1 MTVKNVE
8 KLEKSRVAVTV
19 EVGAEEFEAA
29 VAKAYAKA
37 RGKLSIPGFRPGKAP
52 RKMIEK
58 LYGAGV
64 FYSDAVD
71 IALPEAYTQAIGQSG
86 LDVVGYPEIEIVDDK
101 IDENGFTFKA
111 TVAVYPEV
119 KLGEYKGLTAEK
131 EEIKVSADDVKERLN
146 EMAERNARLVSVD
159 RKAKKGDIAVI
170 DFEGFDN
177 GEAFEGGKG
186 ENYELELGSGS
197 FVPGFEDQ
205 VIGMKAGEEKDLDIT
220 FPEDYHKDLA
230 GKKVVFHVKAKEIK
244 CKELPKLDDDFAKDV
259 SEYDTLK
266 ELKDSIKREI
276 TEQREQSAKYAVE
289 NELMEKVAANIECDI
304 PDALIDEQCAR
315 FLEEFKQ
322 RLQSQGIPYD
332 QYCKMTNMDEAKF
345 LEEGKEPATR
355 QVRMDL
361 AVNAIIKEE
370 KLEATDEEVEKQ
382 YNDLAEK
389 YSMDVGELKK
399 YLDTMSVRTQI
410 IRDKA
415 ISVVVDSAK
424 IEKKKAPKKE
434 AEGEAAEGEEKPAKK
449 TAAKKTATKTAAKKT
464 TVKKTAKKAEDGDAE
479 KKPAAKKAAVK
490 KAAAKTT
497 TKKTTTKKTTKKA
510 ETTEE

>member
-205 VIGMKAGEEKDLDIT
+205 VIGMKAGEEKDIDIT
-220 FPEDYHKDLA
+220 FPEDYHADLA
-230 GKKVVFHVKAKEIK
+230 GKAVVFKVKVHEVKEK
-244 CKELPKLDDDFAKDV
+244 QVPALDDEFAKDV
-259 SEYDTLK
+259 SEFDTLK
-266 ELKDSIKREI
+266 DLKADLKKKI
-276 TEQREQSAKYAVE
+276 TEERQKAADRAFEEA
-289 NELMEKVAANIECDI
+289 LMEQVAANITADV
-304 PDALIDEQCAR
+304 PDAMIEAQCR
-315 FLEEFKQ
+315 QFLDNFKMQ
-322 RLQSQGIPYD
+322 IAQQGIPYD
-332 QYCKMTNMDEAKF
+332 QYMKMTGMDEAKL
-345 LEEGKEPATR
+345 LEDAKEPATR

-361 AVNAIIKEE
+361 AMRAIIEAE
-370 KLEATDEEVEKQ
+370 KLEATDEEVEAEFQKMADE
-382 YNDLAEK
+382 YNIDLET
-389 YSMDVGELKK
+389 VKK
-399 YLDTMSVRTQI
+399 YLQAEQVKDQI
-410 IRDKA
+410 ISRKA
-415 ISVVVDSAK
+415 VAVVVDSATAVK
-424 IEKKKAPKKE
+424 PEKKTKKSSKKAD
-434 AEGEAAEGEEKPAKK
+434 EGEAGEDKPAKK
-449 TAAKKTATKTAAKKT
+449 SS
-464 TVKKTAKKAEDGDAE
+464 KKAEESTETEKEAE
-479 KKPAAKKAAVK
+479 
-490 KAAAKTT
+490 
-497 TKKTTTKKTTKKA
+497 
-510 ETTEE
+510 

>member
-29 VAKAYAKA
+29 VAKAYTKA
-37 RGKLSIPGFRPGKAP
+37 RSKLSIPGFRPGKAP

-71 IALPEAYTQAIGQSG
+71 IVLPEAYTQAIGQSG
-86 LDVVGYPEIEIVDDK
+86 LNVVGYPEIEIVDDK

-111 TVAVYPEV
+111 TIAVYPEV

-131 EEIKVSADDVKERLN
+131 EEVKVSADDVKERLN

-205 VIGMKAGEEKDLDIT
+205 VIGMKAGDEKDLDIT
-220 FPEDYHKDLA
+220 FPEDYHADLA

-276 TEQREQSAKYAVE
+276 TEQREQAAKFAIE
-289 NELMEKVAANIECDI
+289 SSLMEKVAEGIECDI
-304 PDALIDEQCAR
+304 PDAMIEEQCAR
-315 FLEEFKQ
+315 FLDDFKQ
-322 RLQSQGIPYD
+322 RLQAQGIPYD
-332 QYCKMTNMDEAKF
+332 QYCKMTGMDEAKF
-345 LEEGKEPATR
+345 MEDGREPAVR
-355 QVRMDL
+355 QVKMDL
-361 AVNAIIKEE
+361 AIAAIIKAEN
-370 KLEATDEEVEKQ
+370 LDVTDEEIE
-382 YNDLAEK
+382 EK
-389 YSMDVGELKK
+389 YKSMAEQYGMELDMLKK
-399 YLDTMSVRTQI
+399 YLDAPTVRNQLLNE
-410 IRDKA
+410 KA
-415 ISVVVDSAK
+415 IAVVVDSAK
-424 IEKKKAPKKE
+424 AEKPAKAEKT
-434 AEGEAAEGEEKPAKK
+434 EGEEEKKPAKK
-449 TAAKKTATKTAAKKT
+449 TA
-464 TVKKTAKKAEDGDAE
+464 
-479 KKPAAKKAAVK
+479 KKAAE
-490 KAAAKTT
+490 
-497 TKKTTTKKTTKKA
+497 KA
-510 ETTEE
+510 E

>member
-289 NELMEKVAANIECDI
+289 NELMEKVA
-304 PDALIDEQCAR
+304 
-315 FLEEFKQ
+315 
-322 RLQSQGIPYD
+322 GD
-332 QYCKMTNMDEAKF
+332 QAH
-345 LEEGKEPATR
+345 R
-355 QVRMDL
+355 
-361 AVNAIIKEE
+361 
-370 KLEATDEEVEKQ
+370 
-382 YNDLAEK
+382 
-389 YSMDVGELKK
+389 
-399 YLDTMSVRTQI
+399 
-410 IRDKA
+410 
-415 ISVVVDSAK
+415 
-424 IEKKKAPKKE
+424 
-434 AEGEAAEGEEKPAKK
+434 AAEGQIAHIGRLYFGRGERVGHLLRGREGLGRFLLCGRIGGRFGRGSLRQIRKDLVGHANSSLALCEQNHKI
-449 TAAKKTATKTAAKKT
+449 
-464 TVKKTAKKAEDGDAE
+464 
-479 KKPAAKKAAVK
+479 
-490 KAAAKTT
+490 
-497 TKKTTTKKTTKKA
+497 
-510 ETTEE
+510 ETTSRQTGTAR

>member
-276 TEQREQSAKYAVE
+276 TEQREQAVKYAFE
-289 NELMEKVAANIECDI
+289 NALMEKVADGIECDI
-304 PDALIDEQCAR
+304 PDAMIDEQCAR

-332 QYCKMTNMDEAKF
+332 QYCKMTGMDEAKF
-345 LEEGKEPATR
+345 MEEGKDPATR

-361 AVNAIIKEE
+361 AVGAIIKEE
-370 KLEATDEEVEKQ
+370 KLDVTDEEVEKQ
-382 YNDLAEK
+382 YADLAEK

-399 YLDTMSVRTQI
+399 YLDVMSVRTQLL
-410 IRDKA
+410 RDKA
-415 ISVVVDSAK
+415 LNLVVDSAK
-424 IEKKKAPKKE
+424 AEKKKPAKE
-434 AEGEAAEGEEKPAKK
+434 ETEGEEKKPAKKTAKKADAEGEEKPAKK
-449 TAAKKTATKTAAKKT
+449 TAAKKSAKKEEE
-464 TVKKTAKKAEDGDAE
+464 KAE
-479 KKPAAKKAAVK
+479 
-490 KAAAKTT
+490 
-497 TKKTTTKKTTKKA
+497 
-510 ETTEE
+510 

>member
-220 FPEDYHKDLA
+220 FPED
-230 GKKVVFHVKAKEIK
+230 
-244 CKELPKLDDDFAKDV
+244 
-259 SEYDTLK
+259 
-266 ELKDSIKREI
+266 
-276 TEQREQSAKYAVE
+276 
-289 NELMEKVAANIECDI
+289 
-304 PDALIDEQCAR
+304 
-315 FLEEFKQ
+315 
-322 RLQSQGIPYD
+322 
-332 QYCKMTNMDEAKF
+332 
-345 LEEGKEPATR
+345 
-355 QVRMDL
+355 
-361 AVNAIIKEE
+361 
-370 KLEATDEEVEKQ
+370 
-382 YNDLAEK
+382 
-389 YSMDVGELKK
+389 
-399 YLDTMSVRTQI
+399 
-410 IRDKA
+410 
-415 ISVVVDSAK
+415 
-424 IEKKKAPKKE
+424 
-434 AEGEAAEGEEKPAKK
+434 
-449 TAAKKTATKTAAKKT
+449 
-464 TVKKTAKKAEDGDAE
+464 
-479 KKPAAKKAAVK
+479 
-490 KAAAKTT
+490 
-497 TKKTTTKKTTKKA
+497 
-510 ETTEE
+510 

>member
-37 RGKLSIPGFRPGKAP
+37 RNKLSIPGFRPGKAP

-71 IALPEAYTQAIGQSG
+71 IALPEAYTQAVGQSG
-86 LDVVGYPEIEIVDDK
+86 LNVVGYPEVEIVDDK

-131 EEIKVSADDVKERLN
+131 EEVKVSADDVKERLN

-205 VIGMKAGEEKDLDIT
+205 VVGMKAGDEKDLDIT

-276 TEQREQSAKYAVE
+276 TEQREQAVKYAFE
-289 NELMEKVAANIECDI
+289 NALMEKVADGIECDI
-304 PDALIDEQCAR
+304 PDAMIDEQCAR

-332 QYCKMTNMDEAKF
+332 QYCKMTGMDEAKF
-345 LEEGKEPATR
+345 MEEGKEPATR

-361 AVNAIIKEE
+361 AVGAIIKEE
-370 KLEATDEEVEKQ
+370 KLDVTDEEVEKQ
-382 YNDLAEK
+382 YADLAEK

-399 YLDTMSVRTQI
+399 YLDVMSVRTQLL
-410 IRDKA
+410 RDKA
-415 ISVVVDSAK
+415 LNLVVDSAK
-424 IEKKKAPKKE
+424 AEKKKPAKE
-434 AEGEAAEGEEKPAKK
+434 ETEGEEKKPAKKTAKKADAEGEEKPAKK
-449 TAAKKTATKTAAKKT
+449 TAAKKSAKKEEE
-464 TVKKTAKKAEDGDAE
+464 KAE
-479 KKPAAKKAAVK
+479 
-490 KAAAKTT
+490 
-497 TKKTTTKKTTKKA
+497 
-510 ETTEE
+510 

>member
-1 MTVKNVE
+1 MSVKSCE
-8 KLEKSRVAVTV
+8 KLDKSKVALTI
-19 EVGAEEFEAA
+19 EADAAAFEAA
-29 VAKAYAKA
+29 INKAYLKQ
-37 RGKLSIPGFRPGKAP
+37 RGKISVPGFRPGKAP
-52 RKMIEK
+52 RKMIESM
-58 LYGAGV
+58 YGAEV
-64 FYSDAVD
+64 FYEEAVNILLPDAYEDAVKEQE
-71 IALPEAYTQAIGQSG
+71 LK
-86 LDVVGYPEIEIVDDK
+86 VVGYPEVELESCGKDGVV
-101 IDENGFTFKA
+101 FKC

-119 KLGEYKGLTAEK
+119 TLGQYKGLEAPKAEVNVTD
-131 EEIKVSADDVKERLN
+131 EDVENRLN
-146 EMAERNARLVSVD
+146 EMADRNSRLVSVE
-159 RKAKKGDIAVI
+159 REIQKGDTADI

-177 GEAFEGGKG
+177 GVPFDGGKG
-186 ENYELELGSGS
+186 ENFDLEIGSGS

-304 PDALIDEQCAR
+304 PDALIDEQCPR

-389 YSMDVGELKK
+389 YSMDVNELKK
-399 YLDTMSVRTQI
+399 YLDAMSVRTQI

-434 AEGEAAEGEEKPAKK
+434 AEGEAAEGEEKPTKK
-449 TAAKKTATKTAAKKT
+449 TAAKKSAKKEEE
-464 TVKKTAKKAEDGDAE
+464 KAE
-479 KKPAAKKAAVK
+479 
-490 KAAAKTT
+490 
-497 TKKTTTKKTTKKA
+497 
-510 ETTEE
+510 

>member
-332 QYCKMTNMDEAKF
+332 QYCKMTGMDEAKF
-345 LEEGKEPATR
+345 MEDGREPAVR
-355 QVRMDL
+355 QVKMDL
-361 AVNAIIKEE
+361 AIAAIIKAEN
-370 KLEATDEEVEKQ
+370 LDVTDEEIE
-382 YNDLAEK
+382 EK
-389 YSMDVGELKK
+389 YKSMAEQYGMELDMLKK
-399 YLDTMSVRTQI
+399 YLDAPTVRNQLLNE
-410 IRDKA
+410 KA
-415 ISVVVDSAK
+415 IAVVVDSAK
-424 IEKKKAPKKE
+424 A
-434 AEGEAAEGEEKPAKK
+434 EKPAKAEK
-449 TAAKKTATKTAAKKT
+449 T
-464 TVKKTAKKAEDGDAE
+464 EGEEE
-479 KKPAAKKAAVK
+479 KKPAAKK
-490 KAAAKTT
+490 
-497 TKKTTTKKTTKKA
+497 TTKKA
-510 ETTEE
+510 AEGEEEKKPAKKTAKKAAEKAE